1 MNSEEATSR
10 DRNFYPA
17 LLRAHRRFLSL
28 RTLYIFCFVLVVA
41 CGAGFFGLRWFEKAA
56 TFHPVRYAPGPSWN
70 MPQGCE
76 DVWFQTADG
85 LRLHGWFI
93 NSRADKAAG
102 TVIYF
107 HGNGGNLSHVGWIG
121 ARLAASGFDVLLFD
135 YRGYG
140 RSAGDVADERA
151 IYIDADAA
159 YDYVVRE
166 RGAKPEKLALYG
178 QSLGTTAVVDLAS
191 RLKVGAIILESG
203 LSSASDMASA
213 MLPWMP
219 RWLHALG
226 RNRFESVR
234 KLGNVYCPVM
244 VTHGDPDN
252 TISTE
257 QGRALYAAAHDP
269 KRLMIIEGAGHNVA
283 GFGGYGYIDKVSAFI
298 RESLT
303 TDKSE

>member
-1 MNSEEATSR
+1 MDSEEATPR
-10 DRNFYPA
+10 DRNFYPT
-17 LLRAHRRFLSL
+17 LLRADRRFLSL

-41 CGAGFFGLRWFEKAA
+41 CGSAFFGLRWFEKAA
-56 TFHPVRYAPGPSWN
+56 TFHPIRYAHGQAWN
-70 MPQGCE
+70 IPQGGE
-76 DVWFQTADG
+76 DAWFQTADG
-85 LRLHGWFI
+85 VRLHGWFI
-93 NSRADKAAG
+93 SSRADKAAG
-102 TVIYF
+102 TIIYF

-121 ARLAASGFDVLLFD
+121 ARLAANGFNVLLFD

-151 IYIDADAA
+151 LYIDADAA

-166 RGAKPEKLALYG
+166 RGANPDKLALYG

-191 RLKVGAIILESG
+191 RSKVGAIILESG

-226 RNRFESVR
+226 SNRFESSR
-234 KLGNVYCPVM
+234 KLEKVYCPVL

-252 TISTE
+252 TIPTE
-257 QGRALYAAAHDP
+257 QGRALYASAHDP
-269 KRLMIIEGAGHNVA
+269 KRLMMVEGADHNVA

-303 TDKSE
+303 TD